1 MKRVEIRVMDVT
13 DLFFSEFI
21 ISAEMGNPYWVDKA
35 KNLASLPI
43 RKLLGDGWEYW
54 LIVDLI

>member
-1 MKRVEIRVMDVT
+1 MDVT
-13 DLFFSEFI
+13 DLFLGEFI
-21 ISAEMGNPYWVDKA
+21 ISAEMCNPYWVDKP

-43 RKLLGDGWEYW
+43 RKLFGDDWEYW